1 MQGIGGDII
10 IILAGT
16 FLLLCIFGF
25 IFFFV
30 IVYNKRYRKYEAEKV
45 EMRKQF
51 ELEKLQSQL
60 EIQEQTLKNISGEIH
75 DNIGQILSLVGLQIS
90 TIPTNK
96 PEKIDQTSELLD
108 RAIEDL
114 RNLSKRLDTDRITSI
129 GIIEA
134 ITHEMKVI
142 ERTGKFA
149 TELSIEADFEM
160 LSPDKTIILYRI
172 IQEILNNIIKH
183 SKATKISIQLKDN
196 DREDVLIIEDNGIGF
211 DMKAMEGKG
220 LGLNN
225 IVNRAKLIGG
235 NATIN
240 SSINNGTSITFKIP
254 KKITNHV

>member
-160 LSPDKTIILYRI
+160 LSSDKTIILYRI

>member
-1 MQGIGGDII
+1 MQGISGDII

-16 FLLLCIFGF
+16 FLLFCIFGF

-134 ITHEMKVI
+134 ITHEMKLI
-142 ERTGKFA
+142 ERTGKFV
-149 TELSIEADFEM
+149 TELSVEADFEM

-183 SKATKISIQLKDN
+183 SKATKISIQLRDN
-196 DREDVLIIEDNGIGF
+196 DSEDILVIEDNGIGF
-211 DMKAMEGKG
+211 DMKSMEGKG

-235 NATIN
+235 IATIN
-240 SSINNGTSITFKIP
+240 SSINHGTNITFKIP
-254 KKITNHV
+254 KK